1 MAKASWG
8 MVIDVDKCTG
18 CQACVVAC
26 QSENNIPI
34 NEEAHFNQRRA
45 IEWIRVERY
54 WEGEF
59 PDVKARFIP
68 ILCQHCDDAPCE
80 PVCPVFATYH
90 NEEGLNV
97 QVYNRCVGTRFC
109 SNNCPY
115 HVRFFNFWEPAWPE
129 SLKNQ
134 LNPDVTVRSRG
145 IMEKCTF
152 CVQRIR
158 RTTREAERDG
168 AYLTDNDRAL
178 NPACVNACPTEAL
191 VFGDL
196 NQPESRVAKIQ
207 DRELRENGRGYHML
221 ESLGTNPSVVY
232 LKKVDK
238 HELFVGVGTLVA
250 MNTLSAGWKYYLL
263 DSPIHLYS
271 VVSIQGIAGMGGGFI
286 SPFLSVG
293 AEKSITDK
301 LYINLGLNTV
311 IRVYRNRP
319 IELVPFP
326 NVNLNWRY

>member
-1 MAKASWG
+1 MGEQSWG
-8 MVIDVDKCTG
+8 MVVDVDKCIG

-34 NEEAHFNQRRA
+34 NEEEHFNQRRA

-68 ILCQHCDDAPCE
+68 IMCQHCGDAPCE

-90 NEEGLNV
+90 NDEALNV

-109 SNNCPY
+109 ANNCPY
-115 HVRFFNFWEPAWPE
+115 HVRFFNFWEPAWPD

-158 RTTREAERDG
+158 RSKREAARDG
-168 AYLTDNDRAL
+168 EELKDGDRAL
-178 NPACVNACPTEAL
+178 NPACVNACPTETL
-191 VFGDL
+191 VFGDFKD
-196 NQPESRVAKIQ
+196 PESRVSKIVEKESEEEGP
-207 DRELRENGRGYHML
+207 RFRLGEPKKEGRAYTLLEN
-221 ESLGTNPSVVY
+221 LGTNPNVVY
-232 LKKVDK
+232 LRKVEK
-238 HELFVGVGTLVA
+238 PAEG
-250 MNTLSAGWKYYLL
+250 
-263 DSPIHLYS
+263 SPD
-271 VVSIQGIAGMGGGFI
+271 G
-286 SPFLSVG
+286 
-293 AEKSITDK
+293 
-301 LYINLGLNTV
+301 
-311 IRVYRNRP
+311 
-319 IELVPFP
+319 
-326 NVNLNWRY
+326 

>member
-1 MAKASWG
+1 MANESWG

-34 NEEAHFNQRRA
+34 NEEGHFNQRRA
-45 IEWIRVERY
+45 IEWIRIERY

-68 ILCQHCDDAPCE
+68 VLCQHCGDAPCE

-115 HVRFFNFWEPAWPE
+115 HARFFNFWEPAWPDT
-129 SLKNQ
+129 LKNQ

-158 RTTREAERDG
+158 RSSREADRDG
-168 AYLTDNDRAL
+168 VELADGDRAL
-178 NPACVNACPTEAL
+178 NPACVNSCPTDTL
-191 VFGDL
+191 VFGDF
-196 NQPESRVAKIQ
+196 NDPNSKVSQMRDKEMT
-207 DRELRENGRGYHML
+207 DEGRGYHML
-221 ESLGTNPSVVY
+221 EALGTHPSVVY

-238 HELFVGVGTLVA
+238 HAEEVA
-250 MNTLSAGWKYYLL
+250 HHG
-263 DSPIHLYS
+263 
-271 VVSIQGIAGMGGGFI
+271 
-286 SPFLSVG
+286 
-293 AEKSITDK
+293 
-301 LYINLGLNTV
+301 
-311 IRVYRNRP
+311 
-319 IELVPFP
+319 
-326 NVNLNWRY
+326 